1 MDYQQ
6 FATYDNMINSKHKFK
21 ENQMAYVS
29 ETKKVYQY
37 KEGKWDEIVV
47 EGGGV
52 ELSLYDM
59 NKQII
64 SQLPDLPYEI
74 IKEKIDFLN
83 VFAQDI
89 DSKYFM
95 LLCKDIGYYTLFIKN
110 EHSDEDFGSAVISC
124 ADYLGQ
130 VKSIELT
137 EDQAAVEIWF
147 VSRDTSEPYVMYL
160 FNYEE
165 GIIQCTM

>member
-1 MDYQQ
+1 
-6 FATYDNMINSKHKFK
+6 MINSKHKFK

-29 ETKKVYQY
+29 ETKKAYQY

-59 NKQII
+59 NKQIV
-64 SQLPDLPYEI
+64 SQLPDLTSHQIEV
-74 IKEKIDFLN
+74 KIDLLN
-83 VFAQDI
+83 IFAKDMG
-89 DSKYFM
+89 SNYYM

-110 EHSDEDFGSAVISC
+110 ENSDEDFGSAVISC
-124 ADYLGQ
+124 ANYLGQ
-130 VKSIELT
+130 IKSIELS
-137 EDQAAVEIWF
+137 EDRAAIEIWF
-147 VSRDTSEPYVMYL
+147 VSKETSEPYVMYL

-165 GIIQCTM
+165 GSIQCTM